1 MELGCGV
8 KARESEASRFDPSI
22 LAFLL
27 HIHLFQIFSEV
38 AALREEKVDAEKR
51 VEAGLKNLH
60 QKEEKITLLQ
70 VKLTCEVEIIL
81 FQNCPF
87 RFSWRLR
94 LKECLLWSWKH
105 SR

>member
-1 MELGCGV
+1 ME
-8 KARESEASRFDPSI
+8 
-22 LAFLL
+22 
-27 HIHLFQIFSEV
+27 
-38 AALREEKVDAEKR
+38 AEKR

-70 VKLTCEVEIIL
+70 VKLTSQVEKMQFKI
-81 FQNCPF
+81 CPF

>member
-1 MELGCGV
+1 ME
-8 KARESEASRFDPSI
+8 
-22 LAFLL
+22 
-27 HIHLFQIFSEV
+27 
-38 AALREEKVDAEKR
+38 AEKR

-70 VKLTCEVEIIL
+70 VKLTCKVEILLIPII
-81 FQNCPF
+81 PF